1 MKTPI
6 IVTAFGTTQKAF
18 QTYEYMDE
26 IIKQSFDDQPVIW
39 AYTSRV
45 VKAKRKKDNN
55 HDIKDPVEVLKQ
67 LKKDGHEWAVVQSLH
82 IIWGHEFQRLVTE
95 ALKLDIRISM
105 GLPLLTSVQDYK
117 ETAEAVKE
125 LIPES
130 EDEAAVFVGHGTDH
144 PAWTSYP
151 VFENFLRDKYGHRIF
166 TGVVEGYP
174 GIEETIEKIQ
184 SQGFKKVTLIPF
196 LLVAG
201 IHFKKDLTQGNDSWL
216 KVLESHGIEVNVV
229 NHGLGNIEKI
239 NNIFARHISEAFD
252 AIP

>member
-6 IVTAFGTTQKAF
+6 VVTAFGTTEKAF
-18 QTYEYMDE
+18 NTYEYMDKLFKE
-26 IIKQSFDDQPVIW
+26 KFDAHHVIW

-55 HDIKDPVEVLKQ
+55 HEIKDPVEVLKK
-67 LKKDGHEWAVVQSLH
+67 LKKEGHKWAVVQSLH

-105 GLPLLTSVQDYK
+105 GLPLLTSVQDYRG
-117 ETAEAVKE
+117 TAEAVAQ

-130 EDEAAVFVGHGTDH
+130 ENEAAVFVGHGTDH
-144 PAWTSYP
+144 PSWTSYP
-151 VFENFLRDKYGHRIF
+151 VFENFLRDKYGPRIF
-166 TGVVEGYP
+166 TGVIEGYP
-174 GIEETIEKIQ
+174 GIDEIVEKIK
-184 SQGFKKVTLIPF
+184 SQGLRKVTLIPI

-201 IHFKKDLTQGNDSWL
+201 IHFKEDLTQRNDSWQ
-216 KVLESHGIEVNVV
+216 KIFEQHGIKVSIVNQ
-229 NHGLGNIEKI
+229 GLGNLEKI
-239 NNIFARHISEAFD
+239 NNIFIRHISEAFD

>member
-6 IVTAFGTTQKAF
+6 VLTAFGTTQKAF

-26 IIKQSFDDQPVIW
+26 IIKQNFNDHPAIW
-39 AYTSRV
+39 AFTSRM
-45 VKAKRKKDNN
+45 VKAKRKEESN
-55 HDIKDPVEVLKQ
+55 HTIKDPVEVLKE
-67 LKKDGHEWAVVQSLH
+67 LKKKGHEWAVVQSLH

-105 GLPLLTSVQDYK
+105 GLPLLTSAQDYK

-125 LIPES
+125 LIPEP

-144 PAWTSYP
+144 PSWTSYP
-151 VFENFLRDKYGHRIF
+151 VFENFLRDKYGKRIF

-174 GIEETIEKIQ
+174 GIEETIKKIK
-184 SQGFKKVTLIPF
+184 SRSFKKVTLIPF

-201 IHFKKDLTQGNDSWL
+201 LHFEKDLTQGNDSWQ
-216 KVLESHGIEVNVV
+216 KRLESLGVKVNVV
-229 NHGLGNIEKI
+229 SHGLGNIEKI
-239 NNIFARHISEAFD
+239 NNIFARHIAEAFD